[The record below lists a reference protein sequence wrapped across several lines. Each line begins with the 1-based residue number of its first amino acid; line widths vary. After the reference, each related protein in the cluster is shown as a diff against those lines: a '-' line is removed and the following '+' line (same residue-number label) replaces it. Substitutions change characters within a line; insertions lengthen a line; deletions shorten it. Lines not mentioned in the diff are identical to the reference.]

1 MAKIMKI
8 KKFSIILIAFT
19 LFFGLLIS
27 QINTTTYI
35 SKENGKKSVNS
46 NLSISNNAGCEW
58 NRTWDGYQQDT
69 VLDIKVDSSNNIYV
83 TGASNFPIGW
93 WMSFFL
99 LKYNSSGDLQWNR
112 TWAVTGDT
120 IGSGIAFDSLNNIYV
135 VGTSFDP
142 LFVLSI
148 ILLKYNSEGVLD
160 WYRQYVIGDDSHGGG
175 IAIDSSDNIYLT
187 GYDAIG
193 GNEDILLVKCN
204 SSGFIEWSR
213 TWGGAGMDV
222 SYRIALDSSNN
233 IYLAG
238 TTDYYGVNSDICLIK
253 YDSFGTKE
261 WHRTRHVGNFDIGW
275 NIALDSSENIFLTG
289 NVGNWGN
296 LDAVLIKFN
305 SDGQHQW
312 NQTWGGSDNDYAMGL
327 EIDSSDNIYIGGTID
342 MIGGPFQ
349 FAIFGDITL
358 VKYDNSGQYL
368 WNYTRRVAHQ
378 EGCHSI
384 ALDSSEENIYLAG
397 SSDEFGTNDTLV
409 VKYNL
414 KEPIS
419 DGNGEQAIPGY
430 NTVLIIAIN
439 CCIIVYFIKK
449 RRKEKE

>member
-1 MAKIMKI
+1 MKI
-8 KKFSIILIAFT
+8 KKFSIILIVFV
-19 LFFGLLIS
+19 LFFSLLVGQIITTSNIS
-27 QINTTTYI
+27 R
-35 SKENGKKSVNS
+35 ENGKKSANS

-58 NRTWDGYQQDT
+58 NRTWGGIKGELG
-69 VLDIKVDSSNNIYV
+69 VDIKVDSSNNIYV
-83 TGASNFPIGW
+83 TGASNFNTIGW
-93 WMSFFL
+93 WVSFFL
-99 LKYNSSGDLQWNR
+99 LKYNSSGDLQWYR
-112 TWAVTGDT
+112 TWAVTGAT
-120 IGSGIAFDSLNNIYV
+120 IGYGIAFDSLNNIYV
-135 VGTSFDP
+135 VGTSFP
-142 LFVLSI
+142 LMGSMPI

-160 WYRQYVIGDDSHGGG
+160 WYRQYVIGDDSHGAG

-193 GNEDILLVKCN
+193 GNQDILLVKCN

-238 TTDYYGVNSDICLIK
+238 TTDYYGGNSDICLVK

-261 WHRTRHVGNFDIGW
+261 WHRTRDVGNFDISW
-275 NIALDSSENIFLTG
+275 NVALDSSENIFLAG

-296 LDAVLIKFN
+296 IDAVLIKFN

-312 NQTWGGSDNDYAMGL
+312 NQTWGGSGNDIGWGL

-342 MIGGPFQ
+342 MIGGPGQ
-349 FAIFGDITL
+349 VAIFGDITL